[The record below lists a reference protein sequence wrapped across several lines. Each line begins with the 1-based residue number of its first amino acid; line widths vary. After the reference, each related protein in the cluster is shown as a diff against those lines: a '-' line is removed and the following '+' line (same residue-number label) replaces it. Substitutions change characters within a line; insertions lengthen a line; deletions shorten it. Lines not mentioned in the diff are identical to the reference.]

1 MKISSGSGYDIQKN
15 KVLSG
20 IVNIFY
26 LLFTI
31 AVILFATGCVSK
43 KKYKQ
48 LMTDY
53 NQANANYTKLDSTY
67 KRLGGQYEQLSK
79 NKTDLEKMSKS
90 ELEKLSAELQ
100 AKLNAL
106 ESSNKKV
113 AELQAAVQKQRQAQK
128 DLLNKINNALTGFNA
143 SDLTAELRKDGKVY
157 ISLSEK
163 LLFKSGKY
171 DVDPK
176 GKEAL
181 QKLATVLTQQPDL
194 DIIVEGHTDTI
205 PLKKGGV
212 LLDNIDLSV
221 MRATSIVR
229 LLSVDYGVNPK
240 QLYASGR
247 GESFP
252 IATNSTPEGRQS
264 NRRTEIILS
273 PRIQEL
279 HKLLEEN

>member
-1 MKISSGSGYDIQKN
+1 MGTGNHSYDHQKN
-15 KVLSG
+15 KTLST
-20 IVNIFY
+20 IVNLFYFLFIMAILIF
-26 LLFTI
+26 
-31 AVILFATGCVSK
+31 ASSCVSK

-48 LMTDY
+48 LTS
-53 NQANANYTKLDSTY
+53 NYSHLDSSFNSLTEKY
-67 KRLGGQYEQLSK
+67 NLLAK
-79 NKTDLEKMSKS
+79 NKTDLEQTSKS
-90 ELEKLSAELQ
+90 ELQKLNMELQ
-100 AKLNAL
+100 AKLSAL
-106 ESSNKKV
+106 EASNKTV
-113 AELQAAVQKQRQAQK
+113 AELQTALQKQKQAQK
-128 DLLNKINNALTGFNA
+128 DLLNKINSALAGFNT

-157 ISLSEK
+157 VSLSEK

-181 QKLATVLTQQPDL
+181 GKLAGVLVQQPDI
-194 DIIVEGHTDTI
+194 DIVVEGHTDTI
-205 PLKKGGV
+205 PLKKGGA
-212 LLDNIDLSV
+212 LKDNIDLSV
-221 MRATSIVR
+221 LRATSIVR

-252 IATNSTPEGRQS
+252 IADNSTPEGRAS

-279 HKLLEEN
+279 RKLLEEN

>member
-1 MKISSGSGYDIQKN
+1 MKTGSHGYDEQKN
-15 KVLSG
+15 KSLIT
-20 IVNIFY
+20 IVNLFY
-26 LLFTI
+26 LLFI
-31 AVILFATGCVSK
+31 LAIILFAGSCVSK
-43 KKYKQ
+43 KKYKELTSRYSQ
-48 LMTDY
+48 
-53 NQANANYTKLDSTY
+53 LDSTY
-67 KRLGGQYEQLSK
+67 KSLSGDYNQLSK
-79 NKTDLEKMSKS
+79 NKSELEKMSKS
-90 ELEKLSAELQ
+90 ELEKLNTELEKLNAELKT
-100 AKLNAL
+100 KLNAL
-106 ESSNKKV
+106 ESSNQKV
-113 AELQAAVQKQRQAQK
+113 AELQTAMQKQKQAQK
-128 DLLNKINNALTGFNA
+128 ELLKKINDALIGFN
-143 SDLTAELRKDGKVY
+143 SNDLTAELRKDGKVY
-157 ISLSEK
+157 VSLSEK

-181 QKLATVLTQQPDL
+181 QKLAGVLTQQPDL

-212 LLDNIDLSV
+212 LKDNIDLSV

-229 LLSVDYGVNPK
+229 LLSVDYGVDPK

-252 IATNSTPEGRQS
+252 ISTNSTPEGRQS

-279 HKLLEEN
+279 HKLLEES

>member
-1 MKISSGSGYDIQKN
+1 MNTGNHSFDQQKN
-15 KVLSG
+15 KTLST
-20 IVNIFY
+20 IVNLFY

-31 AVILFATGCVSK
+31 AILFFANSCVSK

-48 LMTDY
+48 LNEHYTNLNATNDKLVEQY
-53 NQANANYTKLDSTY
+53 NLLA
-67 KRLGGQYEQLSK
+67 K
-79 NKTDLEKMSKS
+79 NKDELEQSNKS
-90 ELEKLSAELQ
+90 ELQKLNTELQ

-106 ESSNKKV
+106 ESSNKMV
-113 AELQAAVQKQRQAQK
+113 SELQAAMQKQKQAQK
-128 DLLNKINNALTGFNA
+128 ELLNKITNALAGFN
-143 SDLTAELRKDGKVY
+143 SNELTAELRKDGKVY
-157 ISLSEK
+157 VSLSEK

-171 DVDPK
+171 DIDPK

-181 QKLATVLTQQPDL
+181 GKLAGVLVQQPDI

-205 PLKKGGV
+205 PLKKGGE
-212 LLDNIDLSV
+212 LKDNIDLSV
-221 MRATSIVR
+221 LRATSIVR
-229 LLSVDYGVNPK
+229 ILSVDYSVNPK

-252 IATNSTPEGRQS
+252 LATNSTPEGRQS

-279 HKLLEEN
+279 RKLLEEN

>member
-1 MKISSGSGYDIQKN
+1 MKTYSHGYDNQKN
-15 KVLSG
+15 KKLTTV
-20 IVNIFY
+20 VNLFY
-26 LLFTI
+26 LLFTLAI
-31 AVILFATGCVSK
+31 IIFSTSCVSK
-43 KKYKQ
+43 KKYKE
-48 LMTDY
+48 LSTH
-53 NQANANYTKLDSTY
+53 YTQLDSNFQQ
-67 KRLGGQYEQLSK
+67 LSGQYQALNKNKNESEQL
-79 NKTDLEKMSKS
+79 SKS
-90 ELEKLSAELQ
+90 ELEKLNAELQ
-100 AKLNAL
+100 NKLSAL

-113 AELQAAVQKQRQAQK
+113 AELQAAMQKQKQSQK
-128 DLLNKINNALTGFNA
+128 DLLNRITNALVGFNA
-143 SDLTAELRKDGKVY
+143 GDLTAELRKDGKVY
-157 ISLSEK
+157 VSLSEK

-181 QKLATVLTQQPDL
+181 QKLAGVLTQQPDL

-212 LLDNIDLSV
+212 LKDNIDLSV

-229 LLSVDYGVNPK
+229 LLSEDFGVSPK

-252 IATNSTPEGRQS
+252 LAPNTTPEGRQA

-279 HKLLEEN
+279 HKLLEES